1 MPFLI
6 DGYNLLHAMGAVR
19 DPMGPRGL
27 ERARGRL
34 LGLLHGCYGSGGN
47 QVTVVFDAR
56 GAPPDVPAELEYH
69 GIHIVFAV
77 EHHEADDLIELMIEK
92 ESAPNKLTVVSDDQ
106 RIQKAARRR
115 HCLVRGC
122 LDYLEDLDRER
133 RPKHGSPLEAPA
145 KPDGLS
151 PAEIERWL
159 REFADLEKDP
169 QIKELFDPYGFLKDE
184 K

>member
-1 MPFLI
+1 M
-6 DGYNLLHAMGAVR
+6 
-19 DPMGPRGL
+19 
-27 ERARGRL
+27 
-34 LGLLHGCYGSGGN
+34 
-47 QVTVVFDAR
+47 
-56 GAPPDVPAELEYH
+56 EYH
-69 GIHIVFAV
+69 GIHIAFAV
-77 EHHEADDLIELMIEK
+77 EHHEADDLIELKIEK

-115 HCLVRGC
+115 HCIVRGC

-133 RPKHGSPLEAPA
+133 RPKHSSPLEAPA
-145 KPDGLS
+145 KPTGLS

-159 REFADLEKDP
+159 REFADLENDP